1 VTSSAP
7 AQESAGGRGT
17 HAMKMRYRFD
27 DFTLSAATRTLRRA
41 GREVPLI
48 PRYFDLLLLLVE
60 RRQQAVHR
68 QEILDAVWSDVVVSD
83 GALSQAVRT
92 LRRSLGDVAR
102 EPLFIRTVSRH
113 GYRFVHDGVV
123 EEPDGDPAGT
133 AAGGGP
139 AATREGDPAGPPP
152 EAPRAADRFEPLLC
166 QLLDQTPGEGDR
178 AESVRREAA
187 EALHALGTAEALAR
201 LDRRPG
207 HEAAR
212 ALLRDARWDVP
223 GAGDVPLL
231 GQPGSARAGAALVG
245 LRLRRA
251 ARLAGL
257 RWGSAAAGG
266 AVAGALTGFLGGV
279 VLHLGPGA
287 DSPISLPMSL
297 AVIGLLA
304 GGVGAAGVG
313 AGLAFA
319 EAIARGLRG
328 AALVV
333 CGALSGGACGLAVNL
348 AIRALLTSLFGHD
361 LPALGG
367 GLEGMAMGAAAGLGY
382 AISTPRPRGG
392 GMATPHGLARAGAAL
407 ATGACCAVTG
417 SIVCLL
423 GGHLAGTSLN
433 LLAHAFEGSHV
444 GLAPLAALLGEADP
458 GPLTGTLSGGLE
470 GFFFGLGLIT
480 GLTRRPR

>member
-1 VTSSAP
+1 
-7 AQESAGGRGT
+7 
-17 HAMKMRYRFD
+17 MKPRYRFD
-27 DFTLSAATRTLRRA
+27 EFTLSPSRRMLLRA

-60 RRQQAVHR
+60 RRHQVVHR
-68 QEILDAVWSDVVVSD
+68 QEILDAVWSEVVVSD

-92 LRRSLGDVAR
+92 LRRALGDVAR

-113 GYRFVHDGVV
+113 GYRFVHAGVV
-123 EEPDGDPAGT
+123 EEPDGAQAGDVSVS
-133 AAGGGP
+133 AAGDQ
-139 AATREGDPAGPPP
+139 AGDPAGNPVGAAAASPHDPP
-152 EAPRAADRFEPLLC
+152 RSGDRFESLLR
-166 QLLDQTPGEGDR
+166 QLLDETSDDDEG
-178 AESVRREAA
+178 AGSSRREAA
-187 EALHALGTAEALAR
+187 EALHTLGTGEALSR
-201 LDRRPG
+201 LGRRPG

-223 GAGDVPLL
+223 GAGDVPLF
-231 GQPGSARAGAALVG
+231 GQPGSTRAIAALVG

-257 RWGSAAAGG
+257 RWGGAAAGG

-279 VLHLGPGA
+279 VLRLGPGT

-297 AVIGLLA
+297 AVIGLFA
-304 GGVGAAGVG
+304 GGIGAAGVG

-328 AALVV
+328 AALVL
-333 CGALSGGACGLAVNL
+333 CGALSGGACGVVVSL
-348 AIRALLTSLFGHD
+348 AIRAILTGLFGRD

-367 GLEGMAMGAAAGLGY
+367 GLEGMAIGAAAGLGY

-392 GMATPHGLARAGAAL
+392 GMASPHGLSRAIAAFS
-407 ATGACCAVTG
+407 TGACCAAAG
-417 SIVCLL
+417 SIICLA
-423 GGHLAGTSLN
+423 GGHLVGTSLN

-470 GFFFGLGLIT
+470 GFFFGVGLIT

>member
-1 VTSSAP
+1 
-7 AQESAGGRGT
+7 
-17 HAMKMRYRFD
+17 MKPRYRFD
-27 DFTLSAATRTLRRA
+27 PFILSPSRRTLVR
-41 GREVPLI
+41 GGLEVPLI

-60 RRQQAVHR
+60 RRARAVHR

-83 GALSQAVRT
+83 GALSQAIRT
-92 LRRSLGDVAR
+92 LRRALGDVAR
-102 EPLFIRTVSRH
+102 EPLYIRTLSRH
-113 GYRFVHDGVV
+113 GYRFVHEGVV
-123 EEPDGDPAGT
+123 EEPDVDPAG
-133 AAGGGP
+133 AATGGGSRAGTP
-139 AATREGDPAGPPP
+139 ENAATDPFPD
-152 EAPRAADRFEPLLC
+152 APRDRDRFEPLLR
-166 QLLDQTPGEGDR
+166 QLLGDAR
-178 AESVRREAA
+178 QADDAAESSRREAA
-187 EALHALGTAEALAR
+187 EALHALGTAEALSR

-223 GAGDVPLL
+223 GSGAVPLV
-231 GQPGSARAGAALVG
+231 GQPGSTRAIAALVG

-279 VLHLGPGA
+279 VLRLGPGA
-287 DSPISLPMSL
+287 DSPVSLPMSL
-297 AVIGLLA
+297 AVIGLFA
-304 GGVGAAGVG
+304 GGIGAAGVG

-333 CGALSGGACGLAVNL
+333 CGGLAGGGCGVAVSL
-348 AIRALLTSLFGHD
+348 SIRALLIALFGHD

-367 GLEGMAMGAAAGLGY
+367 GLEGMAIGAAAGLGY
-382 AISTPRPRGG
+382 AVSTPRPSGG
-392 GMATPHGLARAGAAL
+392 GMATPRGLSRAGAAL
-407 ATGACCAVTG
+407 STGACCAAAG
-417 SIVCLL
+417 SIVCLA
-423 GGHLAGTSLN
+423 GGHLVGTSLN
-433 LLAHAFEGSHV
+433 LLAHAFQGSHV

-470 GFFFGLGLIT
+470 GFFFGVGLIG

>member
-1 VTSSAP
+1 
-7 AQESAGGRGT
+7 
-17 HAMKMRYRFD
+17 MKPRYRFD
-27 DFTLSAATRTLRRA
+27 DFTLSPSTRTLLRA

-92 LRRSLGDVAR
+92 LRRALGDVAR
-102 EPLFIRTVSRH
+102 EPQFIRTVSRH
-113 GYRFVHDGVV
+113 GYRFIHAGVV
-123 EEPDGDPAGT
+123 EEADGDPGGDLGG
-133 AAGGGP
+133 AAIE
-139 AATREGDPAGPPP
+139 APP
-152 EAPRAADRFEPLLC
+152 EAPQAADRFEPLLR
-166 QLLDQTPGEGDR
+166 QLLDQTSDGDG
-178 AESVRREAA
+178 ADSSRREAA
-187 EALHALGTAEALAR
+187 EALHALGTSEALTR

-223 GAGDVPLL
+223 GAGNVPLL
-231 GQPGSARAGAALVG
+231 GQPGSTRAIAALVR
-245 LRLRRA
+245 LRLGRA

-266 AVAGALTGFLGGV
+266 AVAGAVTGFLGGV
-279 VLHLGPGA
+279 VLRLGPGA

-297 AVIGLLA
+297 AVIGLFA
-304 GGVGAAGVG
+304 GGIGAAGVG

-328 AALVV
+328 AALVA
-333 CGALSGGACGLAVNL
+333 CGALSGGVCGTVVNL
-348 AIRALLTSLFGHD
+348 AIRALLTGLFGHD

-367 GLEGMAMGAAAGLGY
+367 GLEGMAIGAAAGFGY

-407 ATGACCAVTG
+407 ATGACCAAAG
-417 SIVCLL
+417 AIACLS
-423 GGHLAGTSLN
+423 GGHLVGTSLN

-470 GFFFGLGLIT
+470 GFFFGLGLVT

>member
-1 VTSSAP
+1 
-7 AQESAGGRGT
+7 
-17 HAMKMRYRFD
+17 MKPRYRFE
-27 DFTLSAATRTLRRA
+27 DFTLSPSRRTLLR
-41 GREVPLI
+41 GGQEVELI

-60 RRQQAVHR
+60 RRHQAVHR
-68 QEILDAVWSDVVVSD
+68 QEILDAVWCDVVVSD

-92 LRRSLGDVAR
+92 LRRALGDVAR
-102 EPLFIRTVSRH
+102 EPLFIRTLSRH
-113 GYRFVHDGVV
+113 GYRFVHAGVV
-123 EEPDGDPAGT
+123 EEPDGAPAGFP
-133 AAGGGP
+133 AGGAP
-139 AATREGDPAGPPP
+139 AETPESAAAVPPAQAQR
-152 EAPRAADRFEPLLC
+152 APDRFEPLLR
-166 QLLDQTPGEGDR
+166 QLLDDTPMGDDG
-178 AESVRREAA
+178 AESSRREAA
-187 EALHALGTAEALAR
+187 EALHALGTGETLSR

-223 GAGDVPLL
+223 GAGEVPLL
-231 GQPGSARAGAALVG
+231 GQPGAARAIAALVG

-266 AVAGALTGFLGGV
+266 AVAGAMTGFLGGV
-279 VLHLGPGA
+279 VLRLGPGA

-297 AVIGLLA
+297 AVIGLFA
-304 GGVGAAGVG
+304 GGVGAAGIG

-333 CGALSGGACGLAVNL
+333 SGALSGGVCGAIVSL
-348 AIRALLTSLFGHD
+348 AIRALLTGLFGHD

-367 GLEGMAMGAAAGLGY
+367 GLEGMAIGAAAGLGY

-392 GMATPHGLARAGAAL
+392 GMATPHGLSRAGAAL
-407 ATGACCAVTG
+407 SAGLCCAAAG
-417 SIVCLL
+417 SIVCLT
-423 GGHLAGTSLN
+423 GGHLVGTSLN
-433 LLAHAFEGSHV
+433 LLARAFEGSHV

-470 GFFFGLGLIT
+470 GFFFGVGLIT